1 MEKERTANEILKD
14 IYKGLDEIDSIL
26 LTVRAIKEQLD
37 RIES

>member
-14 IYKGLDEIDSIL
+14 IYKGLDKIDSIL

-37 RIES
+37 RIEN